1 MTYPAPAASSAGTEH
16 QELISA
22 LVRVSFATTA
32 VLSRIAAEH
41 DLSLTQLR
49 VLAILRGR
57 RVRMSE
63 LADYLGLDK
72 STISGLVDRAEK
84 RGLLQRAPNPADG
97 RATDVFL
104 TAEGMQLAGLGE
116 GKIRQSL
123 SPMTGK
129 LSRAE
134 TRRLTALLEYVLGRW
149 DGGEDRASGEHATAA
164 GAFPVP
170 G

>member
-1 MTYPAPAASSAGTEH
+1 MTFTDPAAQSADTA
-16 QELISA
+16 QQDLISA
-22 LVRVSFATTA
+22 LVRASFATTA
-32 VLSRIAAEH
+32 VLSRVAAEH

-49 VLAILRGR
+49 VLAILRDR

-84 RGLLQRAPNPADG
+84 RGLLQREANPADG

-104 TAEGMQLAGLGE
+104 TAEGMQLANLGE
-116 GKIRQSL
+116 AEIARSL

-129 LSRAE
+129 LTRAE
-134 TRRLTALLEYVLGRW
+134 TLRLTALLEHVLKQ
-149 DGGEDRASGEHATAA
+149 EE
-164 GAFPVP
+164 P
-170 G
+170 

>member
-1 MTYPAPAASSAGTEH
+1 MTFTDPAAPSADTAQ

-22 LVRVSFATTA
+22 LVRASFATTA
-32 VLSRIAAEH
+32 VLSRVAAEH

-49 VLAILRGR
+49 VLAILRDR

-84 RGLLQRAPNPADG
+84 RGLLHRAPNPADG

-104 TAEGMQLAGLGE
+104 TAEGMQLADLGE
-116 GKIRQSL
+116 GQIARSL

-129 LSRAE
+129 LTRAE
-134 TRRLTALLEYVLGRW
+134 TLRLTALLEHVLKQEG
-149 DGGEDRASGEHATAA
+149 
-164 GAFPVP
+164 P
-170 G
+170 

>member
-1 MTYPAPAASSAGTEH
+1 MTSTEPAAPSADTAQ

-22 LVRVSFATTA
+22 LVRASFATTA
-32 VLSRIAAEH
+32 VLSRVAAEH

-49 VLAILRGR
+49 VLGILRDR

-104 TAEGMQLAGLGE
+104 TAEGLQLADLGE
-116 GKIRQSL
+116 GKIARSL
-123 SPMTGK
+123 SPMTGT
-129 LSRAE
+129 LTRAE
-134 TRRLTALLEYVLGRW
+134 TLRLTALLEHVLKQEG
-149 DGGEDRASGEHATAA
+149 
-164 GAFPVP
+164 P
-170 G
+170 

>member
-1 MTYPAPAASSAGTEH
+1 MSFTDPAAPSADTG
-16 QELISA
+16 QRELISA
-22 LVRVSFATTA
+22 LVRASFATTA
-32 VLSRIAAEH
+32 VLSRVAAEH

-49 VLAILRGR
+49 VLAILRDR

-104 TAEGMQLAGLGE
+104 TAEGLQLADLAE
-116 GKIRQSL
+116 GKIARSL
-123 SPMTGK
+123 SPMTGT
-129 LSRAE
+129 LTRTE
-134 TRRLTALLEYVLGRW
+134 TLRLTALLEHVLKQER
-149 DGGEDRASGEHATAA
+149 
-164 GAFPVP
+164 P
-170 G
+170 

>member
-1 MTYPAPAASSAGTEH
+1 MTLPDPAASLADTEH

-49 VLAILRGR
+49 VLAILRDR

-104 TAEGMQLAGLGE
+104 TAGGMQLADLGE
-116 GKIRQSL
+116 AKIASSL

-129 LSRAE
+129 LTSAE
-134 TRRLTALLEYVLGRW
+134 TRRLTVLLE
-149 DGGEDRASGEHATAA
+149 HIIQ
-164 GAFPVP
+164 
-170 G
+170 

>member
-1 MTYPAPAASSAGTEH
+1 MTFTEPAAPSADTAR
-16 QELISA
+16 QELTSA
-22 LVRVSFATTA
+22 LVRASFATTA
-32 VLSRIAAEH
+32 VLSRVAAEH

-49 VLAILRGR
+49 VLAILRDR

-104 TAEGMQLAGLGE
+104 TAEGMQLANLGE
-116 GKIRQSL
+116 GKIARSL

-129 LSRAE
+129 LTRAE
-134 TRRLTALLEYVLGRW
+134 TLRLTALLEHVLKQEG
-149 DGGEDRASGEHATAA
+149 
-164 GAFPVP
+164 P
-170 G
+170 